1 MVSQLSRT
9 LFEAPEGVRAGN
21 NTGKG
26 LPGTVS
32 GVLIP
37 VLSCMCA
44 RRRSEVVRAGTALD
58 IGIVA
63 IGFDGD
69 KRNTRNNNKKGG
81 IGVPP
86 GFSVQRATN

>member
-1 MVSQLSRT
+1 M
-9 LFEAPEGVRAGN
+9 
-21 NTGKG
+21 
-26 LPGTVS
+26 S

-44 RRRSEVVRAGTALD
+44 RRRSEVVRSGTALD

-63 IGFDGD
+63 VGFDGD
-69 KRNTRNNNKKGG
+69 KRKLEKNNNKKAD

-86 GFSVQRATN
+86 GFSVQRATS